1 MLIVTAAAGGDRG
14 GCLVGFA
21 AQCSIDPLRFMVW
34 ISKKNHTFGVPARP
48 SVLRPHFHDA
58 ASRGL
63 AAVLAA
69 TGDRGRRAALRGGA
83 CYGAAAVVAN
93 LVVKPVVHRSR
104 PPGAGKGRPGPV
116 TSSFP
121 SGHAATDLAF
131 ALAVGQEISALLL

>member
-1 MLIVTAAAGGDRG
+1 MHAIPGDARRG
-14 GCLVGFA
+14 STGFGRLGDVV
-21 AQCSIDPLRFMVW
+21 QQPPLWV
-34 ISKKNHTFGVPARP
+34 
-48 SVLRPHFHDA
+48 
-58 ASRGL
+58 GL

-131 ALAVGQEISALLL
+131 ALAVGQ